1 MEALRNILPRRI
13 SPAWF
18 ISKARSWVKK
28 VLLRRSVGS
37 NRHAHGRPKL
47 EVISAGPPWGYKGA
61 AIVFVHGAFGGAWM
75 WEEHFLGYFGRSRR
89 RAYAVSLQGHGKSEG
104 RQELEAASF
113 SDYIE
118 DIRNF
123 ITKLGAPPVAVGHS
137 LGGLIVQ
144 RLIDRVPLRGIVL
157 MASAPPE
164 GISMVGTGLMTTG
177 LAMIIDNFQRTL
189 PGKAHSRIDVWRHA
203 LFSDALP
210 AKRVAQFASR
220 MGPESLR
227 ALSEARIPGLI
238 VSARSAKI
246 PALVLSADA
255 DVIIKHAMARR
266 TMHYHGATFRKVA
279 GSGHAMMLDVKWKEA
294 AKLIRQWLDERKI

>member
-1 MEALRNILPRRI
+1 
-13 SPAWF
+13 
-18 ISKARSWVKK
+18 
-28 VLLRRSVGS
+28 
-37 NRHAHGRPKL
+37 
-47 EVISAGPPWGYKGA
+47 
-61 AIVFVHGAFGGAWM
+61 
-75 WEEHFLGYFGRSRR
+75 
-89 RAYAVSLQGHGKSEG
+89 
-104 RQELEAASF
+104 
-113 SDYIE
+113 
-118 DIRNF
+118 
-123 ITKLGAPPVAVGHS
+123 
-137 LGGLIVQ
+137 
-144 RLIDRVPLRGIVL
+144 
-157 MASAPPE
+157 
-164 GISMVGTGLMTTG
+164 MVGTGLMTTG
-177 LAMIIDNFQRTL
+177 LAMIIDNFQRTV
-189 PGKAHSRIDVWRHA
+189 PGKADSRIDVWRHA

-294 AKLIRQWLDERKI
+294 AKLIRQWLDESKI

>member
-1 MEALRNILPRRI
+1 MTWATIWATP
-13 SPAWF
+13 
-18 ISKARSWVKK
+18 
-28 VLLRRSVGS
+28 GS
-37 NRHAHGRPKL
+37 LTVTATVCFACRVTTR
-47 EVISAGPPWGYKGA
+47 V
-61 AIVFVHGAFGGAWM
+61 
-75 WEEHFLGYFGRSRR
+75 RR
-89 RAYAVSLQGHGKSEG
+89 RAYAVSLRGHGKSEG

-177 LAMIIDNFQRTL
+177 LAMIIDNFQRTV
-189 PGKAHSRIDVWRHA
+189 PGKADSRIDVWRHA

-246 PALVLSADA
+246 QRLFYLLTP
-255 DVIIKHAMARR
+255 
-266 TMHYHGATFRKVA
+266 T
-279 GSGHAMMLDVKWKEA
+279 
-294 AKLIRQWLDERKI
+294 